1 MFAQGVSALYQ
12 GKRNMD
18 ITSFTAVLR
27 KLEDTDKSSNFIL
40 LLLTLLFLLSLLFF
54 CGKML
59 LINPANCERRKKV
72 IIFSFL
78 SRNCYKFNF
87 LQSSANLVS

>member
-1 MFAQGVSALYQ
+1 MSALYH
-12 GKRNMD
+12 GKKNMD

-27 KLEDTDKSSNFIL
+27 KLEDTDKSSNLIL
-40 LLLTLLFLLSLLFF
+40 LLLTLLFLLSFLSF

-59 LINPANCERRKKV
+59 LINPVNCERMKKV
-72 IIFSFL
+72 INFSFL
-78 SRNCYKFNF
+78 PIRNCYKFNF